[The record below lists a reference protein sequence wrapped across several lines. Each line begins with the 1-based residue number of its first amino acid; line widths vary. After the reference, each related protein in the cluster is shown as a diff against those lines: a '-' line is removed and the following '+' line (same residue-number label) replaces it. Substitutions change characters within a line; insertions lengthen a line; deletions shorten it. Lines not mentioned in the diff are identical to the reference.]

1 MLIDGFHLDLV
12 RTGHHSGFNA
22 LFAQILDIILEA
34 SNICIVHL
42 FLEFVQTRG
51 DELLFFRQRTGKPG
65 IINLHQRLTFYLVL
79 QSRVLRMKL
88 ATLLPPKHRVL
99 WFGIEHDPV
108 EVEQCSFHLH
118 LFHLGCKV
126 TNNS

>member
-12 RTGHHSGFNA
+12 RTGHHSGLNA

-34 SNICIVHL
+34 SNIYIVHL
-42 FLEFVQTRG
+42 LLERIQSRG
-51 DELLFFRQRTGKPG
+51 NQFPFFSQRTVKPG
-65 IINLHQRLTFYLVL
+65 IIYLHQRLSFYLVL